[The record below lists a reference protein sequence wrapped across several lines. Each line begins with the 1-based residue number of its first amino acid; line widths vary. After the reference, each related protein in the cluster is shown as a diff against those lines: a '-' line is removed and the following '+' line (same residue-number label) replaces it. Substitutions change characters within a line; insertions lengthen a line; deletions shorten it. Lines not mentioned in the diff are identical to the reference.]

1 MLSRTKSPL
10 QKDFRTLIYETLKS
24 KGEASMQE
32 IAEAMVN
39 GNCVNFE
46 SYQRLVGQNIGL
58 QEALNVLN
66 DLLEEDKKDV
76 E

>member
-1 MLSRTKSPL
+1 MQFITVFIGRINEK
-10 QKDFRTLIYETLKS
+10 K
-24 KGEASMQE
+24 QE

-46 SYQRLVGQNIGL
+46 SYQRLVGQSIGL

-66 DLLEEDKKDV
+66 DQIGRAHV
-76 E
+76 

>member
-1 MLSRTKSPL
+1 M
-10 QKDFRTLIYETLKS
+10 QFINVLIGRINEK
-24 KGEASMQE
+24 KQE
-32 IAEAMVN
+32 IAESMVN
-39 GNCVNFE
+39 GNCVSFE

>member
-1 MLSRTKSPL
+1 MQFINVFIGKINE
-10 QKDFRTLIYETLKS
+10 KK
-24 KGEASMQE
+24 QE
-32 IAEAMVN
+32 IAESMVN
-39 GNCVNFE
+39 VNCVNFE
-46 SYQRLVGQNIGL
+46 SYQRLVGQSIGL

>member
-1 MLSRTKSPL
+1 LNIINE
-10 QKDFRTLIYETLKS
+10 LINQIES
-24 KGEASMQE
+24 KQQQ

-46 SYQRLVGQNIGL
+46 SYQRLVGTNLGL
-58 QEALNVLN
+58 AEALLILNNVI
-66 DLLEEDKKDV
+66 EEQNKDV

>member
-1 MLSRTKSPL
+1 M
-10 QKDFRTLIYETLKS
+10 QLITVFIGRLNEK
-24 KGEASMQE
+24 KQE

-46 SYQRLVGQNIGL
+46 SYQRLVGQSIGL

-66 DLLEEDKKDV
+66 DLLEEEKRDV

>member
-1 MLSRTKSPL
+1 MQFITVFIGRINEK
-10 QKDFRTLIYETLKS
+10 K
-24 KGEASMQE
+24 QE

-46 SYQRLVGQNIGL
+46 SYQRLVGQSIGL

>member
-1 MLSRTKSPL
+1 MQFITVFIGRINEK
-10 QKDFRTLIYETLKS
+10 K
-24 KGEASMQE
+24 QE

-46 SYQRLVGQNIGL
+46 SYQRLVGQSIGL

-66 DLLEEDKKDV
+66 DLLEEDNKDV
-76 E
+76 D

>member
-1 MLSRTKSPL
+1 MQFINIFIGKIDE
-10 QKDFRTLIYETLKS
+10 KK
-24 KGEASMQE
+24 QE

-46 SYQRLVGQNIGL
+46 SYQRLVGQSIGL

>member
-1 MLSRTKSPL
+1 MQFINVFIGRINEK
-10 QKDFRTLIYETLKS
+10 K
-24 KGEASMQE
+24 QE

-46 SYQRLVGQNIGL
+46 SYQRLVGQSIGL